1 MGERPAPKKLQPIS
15 SERFAAEA
23 GRRMRDE
30 RIGALPMGKTVEYVG
45 IGIEPDVGR
54 KGMRYR

>member
-1 MGERPAPKKLQPIS
+1 MGERPAPKKLQSIS

-30 RIGALPMGKTVEYVG
+30 RIGALPMGKPVEYVG
-45 IGIEPDVGR
+45 MVIEPNVVR
-54 KGMRYR
+54 KSMRYR